1 MHEISIAVI
10 HCEADGM
17 VHDWFSIAHT
27 RDYRLQS
34 RELEPIVSKK
44 RKRRRKFRWFDAGTF
59 FPPISESVKR
69 QDGSAVRG
77 KQMFYKPNRSI
88 GREHAANSGVG
99 QFHCVLP
106 RGERITNYRRVQAS
120 SGNLP
125 R

>member
-17 VHDWFSIAHT
+17 VHHWFSIAHT

-34 RELEPIVSKK
+34 RELEPIASKK

-88 GREHAANSGVG
+88 GREHAANSGFC
-99 QFHCVLP
+99 QIPFFLP
-106 RGERITNYRRVQAS
+106 PGEPNTKYRPGQAS
-120 SGNLP
+120 SGNL
-125 R
+125 